1 MFFGFFSL
9 KLCAKFWNS
18 MIRIHGKIF
27 SQKWPLLTPLC
38 SGPKMH
44 GLHLS
49 DFFSN
54 VCFQMCPQIVGS
66 RGDKVKSKWV
76 LKLPA
81 RERMQ
86 SHIACITFSV
96 VYFQMFLQI
105 ACLRWR
111 IVALVAFVWLFPCVF
126 LNESLNCL
134 HEKRQSHIGLN
145 SLQIGYIYLTFLT
158 FLVFFLQ
165 IFYICIN
172 ILKSSFHCQCVF
184 CFAQMI
190 GSNWIKKHDWLL
202 NSNNPNFS

>member
-1 MFFGFFSL
+1 MHLLDFSFQCIFKCIHKYSTQEEAKKHCTMKIMKVFVNLYFSDFEPIFWRFQVRYTKCLFYKKRLTDANTTNMFFGFFSL

-96 VYFQMFLQI
+96 VYFQIFLQI
-105 ACLRWR
+105 ACFR
-111 IVALVAFVWLFPCVF
+111 
-126 LNESLNCL
+126 
-134 HEKRQSHIGLN
+134 
-145 SLQIGYIYLTFLT
+145 
-158 FLVFFLQ
+158 
-165 IFYICIN
+165 
-172 ILKSSFHCQCVF
+172 
-184 CFAQMI
+184 
-190 GSNWIKKHDWLL
+190 
-202 NSNNPNFS
+202 